1 MVSKTVYGA
10 RDQEI
15 LYYGQSFFYH
25 IVSMVV
31 KIELEVRMAVK
42 IVRVLNANAVVSSDQ
57 EGRELIIT
65 GAGIG
70 FKKKK
75 GENLDEALADK
86 TYYLES
92 VDDSRR
98 LQEVVK
104 EISEEYLEIVSRI
117 VKTAREEG
125 LKVRDSLYVTRT
137 DHINSAV
144 DRYRENIALKNMMKL
159 EIRKFYPKEYEIG
172 LRAVQWIQEQND
184 ENLGEDEAAFIAMHI
199 VSAEL
204 GSGSNVD
211 VNKITKLINAV
222 LQIVRIHFKIEFNE
236 KSISYERFLTHLK
249 FFATRVFDNTIY
261 QDSMQE
267 IYKVLIEENE
277 YAYSGVRK
285 IVEYIE
291 KQYSYKLT
299 IDERLYLLIHIKR
312 ILDEQSE

>member
-1 MVSKTVYGA
+1 M
-10 RDQEI
+10 
-15 LYYGQSFFYH
+15 
-25 IVSMVV
+25 
-31 KIELEVRMAVK
+31 K
-42 IVRVLNANAVVSSDQ
+42 IVRVLNTNAVVSIDQ

-104 EISEEYLEIVSRI
+104 EISEEYLEIASRV

-125 LKVRDSLYVTRT
+125 LKVRDSLYVTLT

-159 EIRKFYPKEYEIG
+159 EIRKFYPQEYEIG
-172 LRAVQWIQEQND
+172 LKAVKWIQEQND
-184 ENLGEDEAAFIAMHI
+184 ENLGADEAAFIAMHI
-199 VSAEL
+199 ISAEL
-204 GSGSNVD
+204 GNGSDVD
-211 VNKITKLINAV
+211 FNKITELINAV
-222 LQIVRIHFKIEFNE
+222 LQIVRIYFKIEF
-236 KSISYERFLTHLK
+236 
-249 FFATRVFDNTIY
+249 FAARVFDNTIY

-267 IYKVLIEENE
+267 IYKVLIEQNE
-277 YAYSGVRK
+277 YVYSGVRK

-291 KQYSYKLT
+291 KQYSCKLT

>member
-1 MVSKTVYGA
+1 M
-10 RDQEI
+10 
-15 LYYGQSFFYH
+15 
-25 IVSMVV
+25 
-31 KIELEVRMAVK
+31 K
-42 IVRVLNANAVVSSDQ
+42 IVRILNTNAVVSIDQ

-75 GENLDEALADK
+75 GGNLDEALADK

-104 EISEEYLEIVSRI
+104 EISEEYLEIASRV

-125 LKVRDSLYVTRT
+125 LKVRDSLYVTLT

-159 EIRKFYPKEYEIG
+159 EIRKFYPQEYEIG
-172 LRAVQWIQEQND
+172 LKAVKWIQEQND
-184 ENLGEDEAAFIAMHI
+184 ENLGVDEAAFIAMHI
-199 VSAEL
+199 ISAEL
-204 GSGSNVD
+204 GNGSDVD
-211 VNKITKLINAV
+211 FNKITELINAV
-222 LQIVRIHFKIEFNE
+222 LQIVRIYFKIEFDE

-249 FFATRVFDNTIY
+249 FFAARVFDNTIY

-267 IYKVLIEENE
+267 IYKVLIEQNE
-277 YAYSGVRK
+277 YVYSGVRK

-291 KQYSYKLT
+291 KQYSCKLT